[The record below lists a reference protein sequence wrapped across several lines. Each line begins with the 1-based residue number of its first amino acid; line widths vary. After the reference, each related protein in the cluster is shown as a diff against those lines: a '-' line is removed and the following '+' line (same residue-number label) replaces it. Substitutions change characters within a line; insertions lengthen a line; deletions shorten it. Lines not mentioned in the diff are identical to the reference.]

1 MLNKKKH
8 LIGVTLTGVILLIV
22 GLSASIFLDKGELI
36 SRLFG
41 LIFALGCGLIGG
53 GIGGFCQIKRIE
65 KIPGKFKQM
74 EIEYN
79 DERNTLIRYKAN
91 AKAGD
96 ISNWFVILIAY
107 ICIIMDYSTWLVF
120 LLLGVFLMKYILWIL
135 LINKYNKE
143 I

>member
-22 GLSASIFLDKGELI
+22 GLSASIFLDKRELI

>member
-22 GLSASIFLDKGELI
+22 GLSASIFLDKRELI

-96 ISNWFVILIAY
+96 ISNWFVIIIAY